1 MSFTELA
8 FVTAR
13 MIKLLNFIMRRRAIL
28 IEASFLVDLFTFSM
42 VINLEIRSSI
52 VILIMIEET

>member
-42 VINLEIRSSI
+42 VINLEIRPSV